1 MRRLLNFTWSLNCRI
16 ILLVLLWILIP
27 NLGFSDLNEWSL
39 LGPENEMI
47 RTLCILRDHPEIMVA
62 GAWWYGGI
70 FRSTDGG
77 ASWDTVEWQGEWVW
91 KIIQAPGESQTL
103 YAATDDG
110 LYRSY
115 NLGATWNLVTRF
127 GLYPWNYGFSVAVD
141 PRDSLHILWGTGGPE
156 GGYLSASHDGGSSW
170 DAILYDTIG
179 GISFHPRHPERCY
192 QWNLTLCRQSLDS
205 GNSWDIW
212 LYPEFGPFFD
222 ILPSHVGNR
231 IWISSDS
238 LKWTDNFGVSW
249 SSAGVSGSG
258 NLNNIVEGV
267 PGDSDIAV
275 GAMVGVYLIRNPL
288 GEWELLNNGAPELEC
303 WLLGGR
309 SDPPTFFASF
319 VWIGGIW
326 SYTIPQAAMQDPALS
341 ITLNCSVFPNPFVN
355 RLQLSAPPGKWDL
368 SMFNILGQRVM
379 RCQLNTSQNH
389 FVATPHLRHLSS
401 GTYFIVIEPQLQK
414 SRGMK
419 QVFVVQKCK

>member
-1 MRRLLNFTWSLNCRI
+1 M
-16 ILLVLLWILIP
+16 
-27 NLGFSDLNEWSL
+27 LGL
-39 LGPENEMI
+39 ENEVI
-47 RTLCILRDHPEIMVA
+47 RTLCIIRDHPEIMVA
-62 GAWWYGGI
+62 GAWYGGI

-77 ASWDTVEWQGEWVW
+77 VSWDTVEWQGDWIW

-115 NLGATWNLVTRF
+115 NLGATWNLVTSF
-127 GLYPWNYGFSVAVD
+127 GLYPWNHGLSVAVD

-156 GGYLSASHDGGSSW
+156 GGYLCASYDGGSSW
-170 DAILYDTIG
+170 DALLYDTIS
-179 GISFHPRHPERCY
+179 GISFHPYHPERCY
-192 QWNLTLCRQSLDS
+192 QWNLTLCRQSLNS

-222 ILPSHVGNR
+222 ILPSHVSSR
-231 IWISSDS
+231 VWISSDS
-238 LKWTDNFGVSW
+238 LRWTDDFGMSW

-258 NLNNIVEGV
+258 SLNNIVEGV

-275 GAMVGVYLIRNPL
+275 GASVGVYLIRNPL

-319 VWIGGIW
+319 VWIEGIW
-326 SYTIPQAAMQDPALS
+326 SYTIAQGVSQEQSHTETPK
-341 ITLNCSVFPNPFVN
+341 CSLYPNPFVK
-355 RLQLSAPPGKWDL
+355 RLNLSAPSGKWQVSL
-368 SMFNILGQRVM
+368 YNILGQRIVQN
-379 RCQLNTSQNH
+379 RLNTIDGKIALIPDLQQ
-389 FVATPHLRHLSS
+389 LSS
-401 GTYFIVIEPQLQK
+401 GIYFVVIEPEHLR
-414 SRGMK
+414 SDLLK
-419 QVFVVQKCK
+419 QVFVVQKLR